1 MISNF
6 VSNNYL
12 YEFVRDNDSE
22 IIDLDRKSNT
32 KYYKKYSKIINQII
46 K

>member
-6 VSNNYL
+6 VLTIITMNCQN
-12 YEFVRDNDSE
+12 NDSE